1 MSAGA
6 GRTEPAVRGGRLTI
20 FAGCAPGTG
29 KTYAMLQAALRAQ
42 AAGVDVVTGTDGGR
56 WPETRALAETL
67 ERLPGRAEAGELDL
81 DAALERGP
89 ALLLV
94 DDLGRHNGPACRH
107 RKRSQDVEE
116 LLKAGVDVYAT
127 LNVTCIESLQDAVQS
142 ILGENLPDRVPD
154 GVFDGAFQ
162 VVLAD
167 WDPSGLPA
175 RLEGRF
181 TSAQLTALREL
192 ALRRCAD
199 RLARES
205 RGEPEGYRAAEHILV
220 CLSSAPSNA
229 RIIRTAGRMADAFHG
244 ALTALFVETGEFQHV
259 SGADRARLEEH
270 IRLARQLGASIET
283 VYGDDIPYQ
292 IAEFARLSGVTKIV
306 IGRSAVSRRTPWGK
320 PVLTERLIA
329 LAPELDIHII
339 PDQGTLTAPRRPRPL
354 AAFLAPPP
362 LRDLAKSALLLA
374 AATLTGFIFY
384 YFGLTEANIIT
395 VYLLS
400 VMLIAVV
407 TKSSVCSFVASAG
420 SVLIFNF
427 LFTDPR
433 FSLHAYDSSYPVTFL
448 VMFLAALLTGSLATK
463 LKSHAQRS
471 AQLAWRT
478 GVLFE
483 TNQSLQKAA
492 DAGEI
497 LAVAA
502 GQLVKLFGRDVAVY
516 EARQG
521 ALESPRI
528 FPAGGQKG
536 DYPWERRVAEW
547 VLKNNRRAGAGTE
560 TFSEAPCLYLAVR
573 AGDRVYG
580 VIGLAAGDRPL
591 EAFEN
596 SILLS
601 ILGECALALESRRN
615 AREKE
620 EAAVLAKNE
629 QLRANL
635 LRAISHDLRT
645 PLTSISGNAGNLLSH
660 GALFDEETKRQMY
673 EDIYDDAMWLI
684 NLVENLLSV
693 SRLEEGRM
701 TLRLSTELME
711 EVVGEALRHVD
722 RRSKDYHLTVE
733 SGPEYLLARIDA
745 RLIVQVLINLIDN
758 AVKYTPP
765 GSHITITLGR
775 MGEQVRVSVADDG
788 PGIPREMQQ
797 RVFDMFFTGANRIG
811 DSRRSLGLG
820 LALCK
825 SIVSAH
831 GGEISVADNK
841 PHGAVFTFT
850 VPSGEVELHE

>member
-1 MSAGA
+1 MAAKGDRA
-6 GRTEPAVRGGRLTI
+6 AVRPGQLTI
-20 FAGCAPGTG
+20 FTGCAPGTG
-29 KTYAMLQAALRAQ
+29 KTYAMLQTALRALETG
-42 AAGVDVVTGTDGGR
+42 ADVVSATDGGR
-56 WPETRALAETL
+56 WPETRALAEKL
-67 ERLPGRAEAGELDL
+67 ERLPDRGGELDL

-89 ALLLV
+89 SLLLV
-94 DDLGRHNGPACRH
+94 DGLERSNDPICRH
-107 RKRSQDVEE
+107 KKRFQDVAE

-127 LNVTCIESLQDAVQS
+127 LDVTCIESLQDMVQS
-142 ILGENLPDRVPD
+142 LLGKSPEDRVPD
-154 GVFDGAFQ
+154 SVFDGAAQ

-167 WDPSGLPA
+167 WDPQGLPDRLAGTYPPA
-175 RLEGRF
+175 R
-181 TSAQLTALREL
+181 LTALREL

-199 RLARES
+199 RLARGT

-229 RIIRTAGRMADAFHG
+229 RIIRTAARMAGAFHG
-244 ALTALFVETGEFQHV
+244 SLTALFVETEEFQRA
-259 SGADRARLEEH
+259 SGADKQRLEDN
-270 IRLARQLGASIET
+270 IRLARQLGAAIET

-306 IGRSAVSRRTPWGK
+306 LGRSAVSRRLPWGK
-320 PVLTERLIA
+320 AALTERLIG
-329 LAPELDIHII
+329 LSPELDIHII
-339 PDQGTLTAPRRPRPL
+339 PDKGVLDAPVRPRPL
-354 AAFLAPPP
+354 GTFLTPPP
-362 LRDLAKSALLLA
+362 LRDLAKSALLLVG
-374 AATLTGFIFY
+374 ATLTGLLFY
-384 YFGLTEANIIT
+384 RFGLTEANIIT

-407 TKSSVCSFVASAG
+407 TKSPVCSFAASAA

-427 LFTDPR
+427 FFTVPR

-478 GVLFE
+478 EVLFE

-492 DAGEI
+492 DTEQI

-502 GQLVKLFGRDVAVY
+502 GQLVKLFGREVAVY
-516 EARQG
+516 EARNG
-521 ALESPRI
+521 ALEPPRL
-528 FPAGGQKG
+528 FPAGGQGG

-560 TFSEAPCLYLAVR
+560 TFSQAPCLYLALR
-573 AGDRVYG
+573 AGDRVYA
-580 VIGLAAGDRPL
+580 VIGLAAGGRPL

-601 ILGECALALESRRN
+601 LLGECALALESRRN

-660 GALFDEETKRQMY
+660 GDLFDEETKRRMY
-673 EDIYDDAMWLI
+673 EDIHDDAIWLI

-711 EVVGEALRHVD
+711 EVVAEALRHVD

-733 SGPEYLLARIDA
+733 SDREYLLARIDA
-745 RLIVQVLINLIDN
+745 RLVVQVLINLIDN

-765 GSHITITLGR
+765 GSHITVSLGKT
-775 MGEQVRVSVADDG
+775 GDWVRVSVADDG
-788 PGIPREMQQ
+788 PGIPEEMQP
-797 RVFDMFFTGANRIG
+797 RVFDMFFTGAKAVG
-811 DSRRSLGLG
+811 DSRRSMGLG

-825 SIVSAH
+825 SIVNAH
-831 GGEISVADNK
+831 GGEITVENNR
-841 PHGAVFTFT
+841 PHGAIFTFT
-850 VPSGEVELHE
+850 VPSGEVDLHE